1 MRRPLADRSPLAS
14 EEGSPKPLAV
24 TWLGHATALIE
35 LDGTRMLT
43 DPVLRDR
50 VGPLLRIGS
59 PVDRAA
65 LGRLDAVLIS
75 HLHADHADA
84 GSLRTLDQARVIGP
98 AGSRRWLGRHC
109 VGEVQELAPGD
120 ETELEGVKV
129 RATPAVHDG
138 RRWPVGS
145 SAGAIGF
152 MLEGSQT
159 CYFAGDTDLY
169 AGMSELAGRTDIALL
184 PVGGW
189 GPTVGAGHLDP
200 VRAARAVSM
209 IAPRVVIPIHWGTFA
224 LAWRARQI
232 ADPARPARRFAELVE
247 EAAPEVDVRVLAS
260 GERTELA
267 LRSRAPAGPESR

>member
-1 MRRPLADRSPLAS
+1 
-14 EEGSPKPLAV
+14 
-24 TWLGHATALIE
+24 
-35 LDGTRMLT
+35 MLT
-43 DPVLRDR
+43 DPVLGDR

-65 LGRLDAVLIS
+65 LGRLDTVLIS

-98 AGSRRWLGRHC
+98 VGSRRWLGRHC
-109 VGEVQELAPGD
+109 VGDVKELSAGE
-120 ETELEGVKV
+120 ETELDGVTV
-129 RATPAVHDG
+129 RATPALHDG

-145 SAGAIGF
+145 SARAIGF

-169 AGMSELAGRTDIALL
+169 AGMSELAGRTDVALL

-200 VRAARAVSM
+200 ARAARAATM
-209 IAPRVVIPIHWGTFA
+209 IAPRVAIPIHWGTFA
-224 LAWRARQI
+224 LAWRARHI
-232 ADPARPARRFAELVE
+232 ADPALPARRFVELVE
-247 EAAPEVDVRVLAS
+247 QAAPDVDVRLLAS

-267 LRSRAPAGPESR
+267 LRLRSAAGPQSR